1 MFKKGQSG
9 NPNGRAIE
17 TTKQK
22 KTAALLLSPLVDKAV
37 MQVKKQLESDD
48 PDSQRWA
55 VNLIMSYV
63 FGKPKQEVDMTS
75 AGEKIGILYVGTP
88 KADTVDIT
96 PEPNE

>member
-9 NPNGRAIE
+9 NPLGRGAE
-17 TTKQK
+17 VAQRRRL
-22 KTAALLLSPLVDKAV
+22 ASDLLSPSVNKAV
-37 MQVKKQLESDD
+37 EVIQQHLKDSSDKD
-48 PDSQRWA
+48 GQRWA

-88 KADTVDIT
+88 KAETIDIT
-96 PEPNE
+96 PEEK